1 MFSGPNL
8 GLADVTALTAL
19 SGPLPD
25 GGEKA
30 GSWKRASR
38 AAGKDGFF
46 GQGPG
51 E

>member
-1 MFSGPNL
+1 MFRGPNL
-8 GLADVTALTAL
+8 GLADVTALTA
-19 SGPLPD
+19 SGCPLPD
-25 GGEKA
+25 GGEQA

-38 AAGKDGFF
+38 ADGKDGFF